1 MAKTGIQLLTRSR
14 DEIPTFNRG
23 ERHWAKV
30 EIAGERWFQVEIQGD
45 KQGGKQLP
53 FRSYIL
59 PDIETALDVL
69 AVRRQDSWTQLRMY
83 TRVPFA
89 ILDGF
94 IFETVR
100 QVLLTP
106 EGTHIFLL
114 KSGLIVCDSQDSL
127 SRGLSLTA
135 AEEIYSGR

>member
-1 MAKTGIQLLTRSR
+1 MAKTGVQLITRSR
-14 DEIPTFNRG
+14 DEISTFNRG

-30 EIAGERWFQVEIQGD
+30 EITGERWFQVEIQGE
-45 KQGGKQLP
+45 KRLP

-59 PDIETALDVL
+59 PDIDTALDVL

-83 TRVPFA
+83 TRVPSA